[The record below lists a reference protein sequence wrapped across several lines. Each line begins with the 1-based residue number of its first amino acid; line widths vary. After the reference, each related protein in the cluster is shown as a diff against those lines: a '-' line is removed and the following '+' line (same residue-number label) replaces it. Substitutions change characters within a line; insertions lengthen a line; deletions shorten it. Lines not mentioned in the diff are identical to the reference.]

1 MIGTP
6 SGRRHEIIAG
16 ASAMAPWLLGVVPL
30 GLVVGMNAPTSGVS
44 PGLGL
49 LTGPVISSGILLAAL
64 AA

>member
-16 ASAMAPWLLGVVPL
+16 ASAMAPWLLGVVPF
-30 GLVVGMNAPTSGVS
+30 GLVGMNAPTSGVS